1 MIGIKLGAMF
11 ITAQYFDNILTAA
24 KNYST
29 SGEVRIMYRRIDEVG
44 NEIDSGYVT
53 LPTRGITWSTVANKL
68 DDVLPPLRAQF
79 LHIHDRQGTILFD
92 RDINF
97 EHDGEYIFLLKNAQD
112 AKASLKYFERVHKK
126 FKKVIDKVGEK
137 GNSAENEGFKKGTYA
152 KFRDK
157 YVRSKDMVSLRKR
170 DVLLSELEIGEFI
183 QSYMNEVDFNLD
195 SVFMSFTIR
204 YYLIREKN
212 SNNSN
217 NE

>member
-79 LHIHDRQGTILFD
+79 LHIHDREGTILFD